1 MDDYLAAAPKDK
13 RAALVKLRRTI
24 KAAAPKAAEGMSYG
38 IVGFKLQR
46 KPVVYFGYWKAH
58 YALYGMGSRVID
70 AHAAEL
76 KDYVLSKGTIQFPAD
91 RPLPYRL
98 VTRLVKARVAEIET
112 VG

>member
-1 MDDYLAAAPKDK
+1 VDDYLAAAPTDK